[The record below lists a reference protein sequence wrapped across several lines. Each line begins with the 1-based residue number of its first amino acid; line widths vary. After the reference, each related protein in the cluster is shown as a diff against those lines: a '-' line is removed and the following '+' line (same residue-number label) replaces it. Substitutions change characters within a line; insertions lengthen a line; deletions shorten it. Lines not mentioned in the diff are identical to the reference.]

1 MSEGGRNQSS
11 PWTKYQKIVAGQT
24 YIFNENQK
32 IKNSPSQLI
41 DCKLYWHAE
50 KRFRYWKYGYLSSF
64 KDS

>member
-50 KRFRYWKYGYLSSF
+50 KRFRY
-64 KDS
+64 